1 MKSMIKNNLLLF
13 GFLLTLLITLGIY
26 SNHFNNPFFFDDS
39 HTIVNNSA
47 ITSLENWT
55 TFFTNPETFS
65 SLPANR
71 AYRPMVTFFNAID
84 YAISGELNPL
94 TYHIHI
100 FFWYIITVLFFLV
113 LMTHLSKKANLV
125 IGISKELSNDLSK
138 FINRKVTNIYNPA
151 LDENIYK
158 KRVDKI
164 IIDKRILKKR
174 IILNVGFFEM
184 QKDQITILKAF
195 NDLKKDISN
204 IHLILIG
211 KGSKLGYLKR

>member
-1 MKSMIKNNLLLF
+1 MIKNNLLLF

-84 YAISGELNPL
+84 YAISGLSL
-94 TYHIHI
+94 IHI
-100 FFWYIITVLFFLV
+100 
-113 LMTHLSKKANLV
+113 
-125 IGISKELSNDLSK
+125 
-138 FINRKVTNIYNPA
+138 
-151 LDENIYK
+151 
-158 KRVDKI
+158 
-164 IIDKRILKKR
+164 
-174 IILNVGFFEM
+174 
-184 QKDQITILKAF
+184 
-195 NDLKKDISN
+195 
-204 IHLILIG
+204 
-211 KGSKLGYLKR
+211 